1 MSVEVDKRVV
11 ELQFDNKQFEKNV
24 QTSLGTIDKLKMALD
39 FDGAKGLD
47 SITKA
52 ANKMDLSNVTRE
64 VDRVQV
70 SFSALQVAG
79 MTMVSELTKTF
90 MNFGKNLW
98 NMSLGQMKSGGM
110 ARTLKIEQ
118 AEFKLKALAKNI
130 LKVEEDAA
138 ELTAYVKK
146 MSDAASNAV
155 QGTAYGYDSAMATV
169 SQLVA
174 SGINDAET
182 MESYLKGIAGA
193 AAMTGKSFDDIG
205 NIFSTVASN
214 GKLMTKQLRQFSYA
228 GFNVAAVLANEM
240 GKTEEQI
247 GEMIEKGQ
255 ISFEMFA
262 ETISKAYGGA
272 AQKADDT
279 FAGVTSNI
287 RAQLSRVGQLF
298 TDPYVKHMVPFL
310 QKVKAAIKEL
320 REALVPTS
328 ERFDRFFK
336 RLTEYAAVVVDQ
348 IDFSRLDTIVR
359 GIENLLFGV
368 AGILYTIYQAFRD
381 VFDKRTVE
389 ELREMAFNF
398 ERLTE
403 SLLPST
409 EALAGVRTS
418 FKFLFSLLKVGIK
431 IVSALQKAMKPL
443 VVYIFRILGS
453 IIGLVRHLEPLA
465 NSIIKFIKESSLL
478 EASMEIIA
486 GIIETICN
494 GIVILISILDSLF
507 GDVVTI
513 STFKRIGEVLVDISN
528 IINSLIIVSLLAVYA
543 LTKKI
548 VSLVDPEVFFNTIN
562 KIKNAF
568 GYLFNLVIFGID
580 TIIESV
586 HALLNSGTVIG
597 DLLKSV
603 KELFGLF
610 SDIAQGKDLEERM
623 ANLKKALG
631 DMGESMKTFIDD
643 FKEQMRSIKLGKLL
657 LIAFAVGAVMLIFSL
672 QRLTEAM
679 IKFTN
684 TARNTINIG
693 ATINKAFNSFA
704 NYSPAAQTL
713 ITFAIA
719 IAAVTSAL
727 VTLSQVE
734 DKDKLLTAG
743 KILGAF
749 AAGLLV
755 TAITL
760 TLAYKYFMYTGQG
773 GNVAHL
779 AYVMIGIAAALM
791 LLVVAVK
798 AMANLTVDLKNLLG
812 ASAAVI
818 GVMGGLAVS
827 VGIMAK
833 LAPEFQASMWSILS
847 FAASTLI
854 LVKALDIL
862 RSFDIAAIW
871 KQVVLIGG
879 LMIAMGTAIGLASKA
894 AKTSTMFTNNKAG
907 TVSEYKRGSV
917 GGSLLMFALS
927 MKILLGVF
935 QDLCAMPMTQLDSGI
950 KRLRELML
958 GSFIPLFLS
967 FAIINKISGSNG
979 EFVADVSKLM
989 MSMAMSMIV
998 IFTAISLFSII
1009 PAEDLDKAVNAMSS
1023 IMSAIGKMMTLIF
1036 LMPAVMTLITS
1047 IAQTKTDRKI
1057 KSGTY
1062 DLFTNLKGIILAL
1075 AGLVVAVSLLC
1086 VVAKGMDADAMVN
1099 ITYIMGLI
1107 AGLMVL
1113 TEFAASFAKGAKAA
1127 PILAA
1132 LVIVISIVGAIAFL
1146 AATMTTGGLDVGTL
1160 AWISVSLAAV
1170 FAAVGIMLA
1179 GMGKYT
1185 KAKGA
1190 PSGPPEKSSPIIGML
1205 TVMAILAGFVLIVK
1219 YGKDIKFGTAIAI
1232 FAGMFAVIGMM
1243 ALLVL
1248 AIKKVRVQDYARLG
1262 ESMKVILPAVALFA
1276 TLVASFVALA
1286 LVINK
1291 VSDDAWGKAL
1301 ATLGFISLFILGMG
1315 FILDKAGE
1323 NAGVLDPDG
1332 LSGTMKTMGFTVAM
1346 ISVLGL
1352 VMAAITAVPTSQGYV
1367 AKLVA
1372 LGVIVAAL
1380 IAFLKICDFGTISQS
1395 SSKKMMKFAEAFV
1408 VMCTGVIAIAAAIA
1422 LVSTADFSEGSGIG
1436 WKLAALAVGVGA
1448 IAGMFLLLINKSKTM
1463 GYGQILASGAVMLA
1477 MSASTLLIAE
1487 AIKNIAS
1494 ISIVQLDTT
1503 KHVLGELLLAFGLLV
1518 VLCGAI
1524 SAVPG
1529 IGEGFDL
1536 GLLALSVA
1544 MLSFGAT
1551 LIMLAK
1557 SVKIFTEAVHELA
1570 DMSADDIRQVTT
1582 NINTFLAQLPLI
1594 NRKLEEFG
1602 PDLAKTIALW
1612 IQYIAMGFAMA
1623 LGSLVSVGFTAVIA
1637 FLAGFLMALPAI
1649 LDAVKIVLEVVANWI
1664 IENQDVIVN
1673 ATKAT
1678 FVAVLAAGKGMIDA
1692 FFEYYGVKLEDFL
1705 NSSEEQINARER
1717 NEEIARKSDDPRV
1730 QSLYKWYE
1738 DEKRLID
1745 AGASEFGT
1753 YQDAA
1758 NKVIDMAEGMYK
1770 DNLLTQQQIKD
1781 LVTDLTGLKNI
1792 DWDAYF
1798 KPLDIYKKMREQDK
1812 TINPVVPWIQGFRV
1826 LAGQSE
1832 EVEKDW
1838 QNLMTGMHNAVQSH
1852 SDSYATY
1859 LTRTDE
1865 EVDLAIKRAEREGK
1879 DVGEAFGEGF
1889 EAGFNKTSFA
1899 DRISNGMQK
1908 QENQVNIPQMGFSG
1922 GSSMATNAANSIV
1935 KRLPGMNLL
1944 GGSNGKKLKED
1955 IKPDATELGK
1965 EVVDGAVE
1973 GVKSETSNS
1982 KMSDYAKKA
1991 LNTLQPYADMIG
2003 FDLGQFAQGG
2013 FLSGLSEFS
2022 LAGVNFPSLF
2032 GGNDDI
2038 KTADWWHEYGMQMV
2052 DVPGSGGAAKIER
2065 YRATKDVDG
2074 NYYKDIESYVR
2085 ANSKYGEDWLSK
2097 ITGFTDGLK
2106 ENVEEIK
2113 NGFMPSLGDL
2123 TSGLEDAGDA
2133 AGYATDYTDRLK
2145 ESIESSL
2152 DVFTAFN
2159 KEVKLTGREIL
2170 ANFYSQIDGVQ
2181 TWQKE
2186 LEELATRGMNKNF
2199 LNQLAEEGPR
2209 SYDQIHA
2216 FYTMTEAEMTLFNTM
2231 YAQKLMI
2238 QRNTA
2243 NDIRKSFVATGNM
2256 MQDELDKFET
2266 SIGEQY
2272 DEKVSRAQAKA
2283 AKTKAGTI
2291 AESTQKSLD
2300 LMYQSIEE
2308 YEADSEFIDQWKD
2321 YIGSST
2327 VKMDLANAF
2336 TQLGYT
2342 SIDAFAQS
2350 MNFQKVMEKIL
2361 AFKKTVKEQV
2371 KSSLNLFDEVKEVEE
2386 KDKMTTTEILN
2397 NMEENLKRVG
2407 GWSNN
2412 LKKMIKMGFSEGLI
2426 EELRKMG
2433 PESAEKV
2440 EAFVKMTADEVSMA
2454 NKYWGESVQLPES
2467 ISNRLTDEY
2476 AKAGFEI
2483 SLGLQK
2489 GLEEGS
2495 DDFYDKFRVAGENAS
2510 RGYVDGID
2518 ADAAND
2524 TMRELGENTLFK
2536 IMEALDEHSPSRK
2549 MMEIGYNVVA
2559 GFMIGI
2565 NDAKKGLWK
2574 TINVVSD
2581 EIVSKFETMGKYCAD
2596 GLSNGL
2602 VKGTSNLGSVIGSVA
2617 SKMANT
2623 FASVLKIES
2632 PSKVFY
2638 DFGKYIVMGLE
2649 KGLTDEEDPLID
2661 TVVDTGDKIVDTM
2674 ANKLYKLGSD
2684 PNLYYKTDRWAKY
2697 YPEPVYQMTTMTQV
2711 AANRNAYNNDNWS
2724 WSPGVKQDSGSM
2736 YGRYGTVRDP
2746 ALDNPDADWKVDL
2759 ATGFTYMKLNLDN
2772 VNSTMNN
2779 LSQKSEESK
2788 EMYKTTNEYIKTM
2801 TDSINRMSNDISS
2814 LGDRMS
2820 NMEVRLD
2827 GNALVGQIVAPMDKA
2842 MGRKVISQKRG
2853 RM

>member
-52 ANKMDLSNVTRE
+52 ANKMDLSNVTKE

-79 MTMVSELTKTF
+79 MTMVSELTKSF

-110 ARTLKIEQ
+110 ARSLKIEQ

-130 LKVEEDAA
+130 LKVEEGAA
-138 ELTAYVKK
+138 ELTDYVEK
-146 MSDAASNAV
+146 MSKAAASAV
-155 QGTAYGYDSAMATV
+155 DGTAYGYDSAMSVV

-174 SGINDAET
+174 SGINDANT
-182 MESYLKGIAGA
+182 MEKYLKGIAGA
-193 AAMTGKSFDDIG
+193 AAMTGRSFDDIG
-205 NIFSTVASN
+205 RIFSTVASN
-214 GKLMTKQLRQFSYA
+214 GKLMTMQLRQFSAA
-228 GFNVAAVLANEM
+228 GFNVAAVLADEL
-240 GKTEEQI
+240 GTTEEKINDMVQ
-247 GEMIEKGQ
+247 KGQ
-255 ISFEMFA
+255 INFETFA
-262 ETISKAYGGA
+262 EKISKAYGDS
-272 AQKADDT
+272 AQKADET
-279 FAGVTSNI
+279 YAGVTSNI
-287 RAQLSRVGQLF
+287 RAQLSKVGQLF

-310 QKVKAAIKEL
+310 QKVKAAVKEL
-320 REALVPTS
+320 RIALEPTA

-336 RLTEYAAVVVDQ
+336 HLTEYAAVVVDQ

-359 GIENLLFGV
+359 GVENLLFGV

-418 FKFLFSLLKVGIK
+418 FKFLFSLLKIGIN

-465 NSIIKFIKESSLL
+465 DSIIKFIKESSLL

-513 STFKRIGEVLVDISN
+513 STFKKIGEVLVDISN

-548 VSLVDPEVFFNTIN
+548 MSLIDPEVFFNTIN

-610 SDIAQGKDLEERM
+610 SDIAQGKDLEERI

-631 DMGESMKTFIDD
+631 DMGESMKKFIDD

-657 LIAFAVGAVMLIFSL
+657 LIAFAVGAVMLVYSL

-679 IKFTN
+679 IMFTN

-719 IAAVTSAL
+719 VATLTSAL

-743 KILGAF
+743 KVLGAF

-760 TLAYKYFMYTGQG
+760 TLAYKYFAYSGQG
-773 GNVAHL
+773 GNIAHL

-818 GVMGGLAVS
+818 GVMSGLAVS

-833 LAPEFQASMWSILS
+833 LAPKFQASMWSILA

-950 KRLRELML
+950 KRLRELLL

-989 MSMAMSMIV
+989 MSMALSMIV
-998 IFTAISLFSII
+998 IFTAISLFSVI

-1023 IMSAIGKMMTLIF
+1023 IMSAIGKMMMLIF
-1036 LMPAVMTLITS
+1036 LLPTAMTLITAL
-1047 IAQTKTDRKI
+1047 AQTKTSRKI

-1062 DLFTNLKGIILAL
+1062 DLFTNLKGIVLAL
-1075 AGLVVAVSLLC
+1075 AGLVVAVSILC
-1086 VVAKGMDADAMVN
+1086 VVAKDMDANAMVS
-1099 ITYIMGLI
+1099 ISYIMMLI
-1107 AGLMVL
+1107 AGLLVL
-1113 TEFAASFAKGAKAA
+1113 TGFATGLSKGSKAA
-1127 PILAA
+1127 PILASLA
-1132 LVIVISIVGAIAFL
+1132 MITTIVGAIAFL
-1146 AATMTTGGLDVGTL
+1146 AATMTTDGLDTGTL
-1160 AWISVSLAAV
+1160 TLISACLGGV
-1170 FAAVGIMLA
+1170 FIALGIMFA
-1179 GMGKYT
+1179 GLGKYT
-1185 KAKGA
+1185 NAKGA
-1190 PSGPPEKSSPIIGML
+1190 PVTNEKKKNSPLSAVLIVASLI
-1205 TVMAILAGFVLIVK
+1205 AGFVLIVK
-1219 YGKDIKFGTAIAI
+1219 YAKDVKMGTAIAI
-1232 FAGMFAVIGMM
+1232 FAGMAVVIGFMI
-1243 ALLVL
+1243 ALVSQ
-1248 AIKKVRVQDYARLG
+1248 INKIQVQDYYRLA
-1262 ESMKVILPAVALFA
+1262 ECMQVLYPAIGLYA
-1276 TLVASFVALA
+1276 TLIAGFVALSTV
-1286 LVINK
+1286 LNK
-1291 VSDDAWGKAL
+1291 VSDSAWGKAL
-1301 ATLGFISLFILGMG
+1301 ITMGFISLFILGLGYM
-1315 FILDKAGE
+1315 LDKAGE
-1323 NAGVLDPDG
+1323 NSGVLDPDG
-1332 LSGTMKTMGFTVAM
+1332 LKGTMLAMGYTVAM
-1346 ISVLGL
+1346 ISVLAL
-1352 VMAAITAVPTSQGYV
+1352 VITAMTAIPAGAGYI
-1367 AKLVA
+1367 AKLVS
-1372 LGVIVAAL
+1372 LGVVVAAL
-1380 IAFLKICDFGTISQS
+1380 ITFLKICDFGTISQS
-1395 SSKKMMKFAEAFV
+1395 SSKKMMKFAQAFA
-1408 VMCTGVIAIAAAIA
+1408 VMCTGVIAIAAAIV
-1422 LVSTADFSEGSGIG
+1422 LVSQADFSEGSNIG
-1436 WKLAALAVGVGA
+1436 FKLTALAIGSAA
-1448 IAGMFLLLINKSKTM
+1448 IIGLFLLLVNKSKSI
-1463 GYGQILASGAVMLA
+1463 GYGQILASGATMLA
-1477 MSASTLLIAE
+1477 MSASLILIAE
-1487 AIKNIAS
+1487 AIRNIAS
-1494 ISIVQLDTT
+1494 ISAAQLEDT
-1503 KHVLGELLLAFGLLV
+1503 KQILGGLLIIFGLLA
-1518 VLCGAI
+1518 VLVAAI

-1529 IGEGFDL
+1529 IGTGFDL

-1544 MLSFGAT
+1544 MVSFGAT
-1551 LIMLAK
+1551 LIMLAR
-1557 SVKIFTEAVHELA
+1557 SVKIFTEAVHELST
-1570 DMSADDIRQVTT
+1570 MSTKDIDSVVNNVNRFLEKLPE
-1582 NINTFLAQLPLI
+1582 INK
-1594 NRKLEEFG
+1594 KLEEFG

-1612 IQYIAMGFAMA
+1612 IQYIAYGFAMA
-1623 LGSLVSVGFTAVIA
+1623 LGSLISVGFTAVIA

-1649 LDAVKIVLEVVANWI
+1649 LDAITTVLEVIAAWLLD
-1664 IENQDVIVN
+1664 EHNQNVIVD

-1678 FVAVLAAGKGMIDA
+1678 FEAILLVGKGMIDS
-1692 FFEYYGVKLEDFL
+1692 FFEYYGIKLEDFL
-1705 NSSEEQINARER
+1705 NSSDEQINAREH
-1717 NEEIARKSDDPRV
+1717 NEEIARKGDDPRI

-1745 AGASEFGT
+1745 AGVSEFGT

-1758 NKVIDMAEGMYK
+1758 SKVIDMAEGMYK

-1781 LVTDLTGLKNI
+1781 IVTDLTGLKNI
-1792 DWDAYF
+1792 DWNAYF
-1798 KPLDIYKKMREQDK
+1798 KPLDAYKKMREQDK
-1812 TINPVVPWIQGFRV
+1812 TINPVVPWIQGLRV
-1826 LAGQSE
+1826 LAGQSK
-1832 EVEKDW
+1832 EVEKSW
-1838 QNLMTGMHNAVQSH
+1838 QYLMIGVQNASQSH
-1852 SDSYATY
+1852 SNVYAPY
-1859 LTRTDE
+1859 LIRSDADVE
-1865 EVDLAIKRAEREGK
+1865 LMLKQAERDGMEA
-1879 DVGEAFGEGF
+1879 GEYFSNGF
-1889 EAGFNKTSFA
+1889 DSGFNKTSFS
-1899 DRISNGMQK
+1899 DRITNNLKK
-1908 QENQVNIPQMGFSG
+1908 QDTQVTVSQMGFSG

-1935 KRLPGMNLL
+1935 RRLPGMNLL
-1944 GGSNGKKLKED
+1944 GGSNGKKLKDD

-1973 GVKSETSNS
+1973 GATSASSNS
-1982 KMSDYAKKA
+1982 KIMAAVEKGLDGLGNIAKE
-1991 LNTLQPYADMIG
+1991 
-2003 FDLGQFAQGG
+2003 LGYDFGED
-2013 FLSGLSEFS
+2013 FKSGAMASIS
-2022 LAGVNFPSLF
+2022 NFNLTDFHLPSLF

-2038 KTADWWHEYGMQMV
+2038 KSADWWREHYSEMV
-2052 DVPGSGGAAKIER
+2052 PII
-2065 YRATKDVDG
+2065 
-2074 NYYKDIESYVR
+2074 KDINGMKVNVGTQARWRADNYASLEEAVR
-2085 ANSKYGEDWLSK
+2085 ANAKYGEDWLSK
-2097 ITGFTDGLK
+2097 VTGFIDGLK
-2106 ENVEEIK
+2106 ENVEDLKSDFI
-2113 NGFMPSLGDL
+2113 PSLGDL
-2123 TSGLEDAGDA
+2123 TSGLEDVGDA
-2133 AGYATDYTDRLK
+2133 ADYATDYTDKLK
-2145 ESIESSL
+2145 ESIEGSL

-2159 KEVKLTGREIL
+2159 KEVKLTGREVL

-2199 LNQLAEEGPR
+2199 LNQLAEEGPK
-2209 SYDQIHA
+2209 SYEQIHA

-2238 QRNTA
+2238 QRSTA

-2266 SIGEQY
+2266 SIGDQY
-2272 DEKVSRAQAKA
+2272 DEKVARAQAKA

-2300 LMYQSIEE
+2300 SMYETIEE

-2407 GWSNN
+2407 GWSYN

-2440 EAFVKMTADEVSMA
+2440 EAFVKMSADEVSRA
-2454 NKYWGESVQLPES
+2454 NAYWGESVQLPES
-2467 ISNRLTDEY
+2467 ISDRLVDEY

-2518 ADAAND
+2518 AEAAND

-2549 MMEIGYNVVA
+2549 MMEIGSNVIV
-2559 GFMIGI
+2559 GFLIGI
-2565 NDAKKGLWK
+2565 NDSKKALWK
-2574 TINVVSD
+2574 TIDMVSN
-2581 EIVSKFETMGKYCAD
+2581 EVITKFEAIGKYCSQ
-2596 GLSNGL
+2596 GIEKGL
-2602 VKGTSNLGSVIGSVA
+2602 VEGSKNLNTVVGNVA
-2617 SKMANT
+2617 GKMADA
-2623 FASVLKIES
+2623 FANVLKIKS
-2632 PSKVFY
+2632 PSKIFY
-2638 DFGKYIVMGLE
+2638 DFGKFIMMGLE
-2649 KGLTDEEDPLID
+2649 DGIDDGEDPLID
-2661 TVVDTGDKIVDTM
+2661 TVENTGDKIIYTM
-2674 ANKLYKLGSD
+2674 ADELNKVGEAMMGLDWDPYADRYPALPRGQQFASVEDRDRIRSMWEAGMLGGDYNTRAIIHID
-2684 PNLYYKTDRWAKY
+2684 PNTIPNQNESTDYNTAMQL
-2697 YPEPVYQMTTMTQV
+2697 PTIDLTSVD
-2711 AANRNAYNNDNWS
+2711 AATASMAQNIAFLLDEHKITNN
-2724 WSPGVKQDSGSM
+2724 
-2736 YGRYGTVRDP
+2736 Y
-2746 ALDNPDADWKVDL
+2746 L
-2759 ATGFTYMKLNLDN
+2759 
-2772 VNSTMNN
+2772 
-2779 LSQKSEESK
+2779 
-2788 EMYKTTNEYIKTM
+2788 KTM
-2801 TDSINRMSNDISS
+2801 SDDINGLRTDISS

-2827 GNALVGQIVAPMDKA
+2827 GNALVGQIVVPMDKA
-2842 MGRKVISQKRG
+2842 LGNKVIKQKRG
-2853 RM
+2853 RV